1 MIIESCLSNP
11 TSAKTRNTLS
21 AMGVPQSLLINF
33 RENLSSKIKTLDMG
47 ENRIIT
53 ASVQKD
59 LLEEMLTNPMRNI
72 TVVMQSNRDAQIA
85 RKVAL
90 AVFKTNVSHYLSNM
104 VEFGMNRPIWYYAGS
119 NVQIPDGSLLLVID
133 GLSDQIGGYKKER
146 IMDVINTTMGRPKL
160 LLFYG
165 ESGVKFCKRTF
176 GLKVNGVVSF
186 DDGREVVL

>member
-1 MIIESCLSNP
+1 MIIESCLSNT

-33 RENLSSKIKTLDMG
+33 RENLSSRIKTLDMG

-85 RKVAL
+85 RKVAV
-90 AVFKTNVSHYLSNM
+90 AVFKTNVSHYMSNM

>member
-33 RENLSSKIKTLDMG
+33 RENLSSRIKTLDMG

>member
-33 RENLSSKIKTLDMG
+33 RENLSSRIKTLDMG

-90 AVFKTNVSHYLSNM
+90 AVFKTNVSHYMSNM

>member
-90 AVFKTNVSHYLSNM
+90 AVFKTNVSHYMSNM

>member
-59 LLEEMLTNPMRNI
+59 LLEEMLMNPMRNI

-90 AVFKTNVSHYLSNM
+90 AVFKTNVSYYMSNM